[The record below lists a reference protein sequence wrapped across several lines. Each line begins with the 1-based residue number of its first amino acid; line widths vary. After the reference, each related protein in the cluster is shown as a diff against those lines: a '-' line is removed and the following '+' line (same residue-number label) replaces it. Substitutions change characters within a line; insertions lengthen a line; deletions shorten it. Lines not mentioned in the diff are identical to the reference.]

1 MPNPSSQQPL
11 VSVIVPIYNAKD
23 HIARCVESIRRQTY
37 RNLQILL
44 LNDGSQ
50 DVSLEVCR
58 MFAQVD
64 GRITLID
71 KENSG
76 VSATRNL
83 GMRAAR
89 GAYLQ
94 FVDADDTLQPYATEL
109 LVQRARDSGADMVIA
124 HYNRVEPPREHERAR
139 APRRVEDAD
148 PGFDPRTRVQTFGF
162 LMEGPLTKAE
172 FAYGLMQEPASFYYG
187 VMWNKLYRTAFFR
200 ETGLAYPSRVWYEDM
215 RTTPKLLAEARQV
228 VYLDYVGYNY
238 FSRTGSITKNQ
249 NAARNR
255 EIVEAFDDL
264 LPWFQRQGL
273 FEKYRQELCYLVV
286 YHAYLT
292 ASVRVLLIDKKHPLL
307 GELRAYLERW
317 FPDWRQCPY
326 LSRMSRAHRL
336 LLSLLGK
343 KRYGL
348 VALLFQLKGR
358 LG

>member
-1 MPNPSSQQPL
+1 MPKATVVVPVYNVEKYLGKCVDSILAQTEPDFELLLVDDGSTDGSGRLCDKLAEKDGRVRVIHQKNQGLGGARNTGIQQAQGDWLLLVDSDDWIEPQTLEKTMEAGLREEADLVMFAYRSVDEGGRILQTYMENAPKDRGLPLEQQP
-11 VSVIVPIYNAKD
+11 A
-23 HIARCVESIRRQTY
+23 
-37 RNLQILL
+37 LL
-44 LNDGSQ
+44 LTSP
-50 DVSLEVCR
+50 
-58 MFAQVD
+58 
-64 GRITLID
+64 
-71 KENSG
+71 
-76 VSATRNL
+76 SACIRL
-83 GMRAAR
+83 YRR
-89 GAYLQ
+89 
-94 FVDADDTLQPYATEL
+94 EL
-109 LVQRARDSGADMVIA
+109 LERTGILF
-124 HYNRVEPPREHERAR
+124 PP
-139 APRRVEDAD
+139 
-148 PGFDPRTRVQTFGF
+148 
-162 LMEGPLTKAE
+162 
-172 FAYGLMQEPASFYYG
+172 
-187 VMWNKLYRTAFFR
+187 
-200 ETGLAYPSRVWYEDM
+200 RVWYEDM

-238 FSRTGSITKNQ
+238 LSRTGSITKNQ

-264 LPWFQRQGL
+264 LPWFQQQGL

>member
-1 MPNPSSQQPL
+1 MKGAQSAADATPSAPCTPCTKAL
-11 VSVIVPIYNAKD
+11 RTNAASAASPASPPAD
-23 HIARCVESIRRQTY
+23 RTRSPSACIRLY
-37 RNLQILL
+37 R
-44 LNDGSQ
+44 
-50 DVSLEVCR
+50 R
-58 MFAQVD
+58 
-64 GRITLID
+64 
-71 KENSG
+71 
-76 VSATRNL
+76 
-83 GMRAAR
+83 
-89 GAYLQ
+89 
-94 FVDADDTLQPYATEL
+94 EL
-109 LVQRARDSGADMVIA
+109 LERTGILF
-124 HYNRVEPPREHERAR
+124 PPR
-139 APRRVEDAD
+139 
-148 PGFDPRTRVQTFGF
+148 
-162 LMEGPLTKAE
+162 
-172 FAYGLMQEPASFYYG
+172 
-187 VMWNKLYRTAFFR
+187 
-200 ETGLAYPSRVWYEDM
+200 VWSEDM

>member
-1 MPNPSSQQPL
+1 MESKVFLCQKQRWLCRYTMWRSTWRNAWIPSWPRQSRILNCCWWTTAPPTAAAGCATSWRKKDGRVRVIHQKNQGLGGARNTGIQQ
-11 VSVIVPIYNAKD
+11 AQGD
-23 HIARCVESIRRQTY
+23 W
-37 RNLQILL
+37 LL
-44 LNDGSQ
+44 LVDSDDWIEPQ
-50 DVSLEVCR
+50 TLEKTMEAGLREEADLV
-58 MFAQVD
+58 MFAYRSVD
-64 GRITLID
+64 EGGRTLR
-71 KENSG
+71 
-76 VSATRNL
+76 T
-83 GMRAAR
+83 
-89 GAYLQ
+89 YLER
-94 FVDADDTLQPYATEL
+94 TPP
-109 LVQRARDSGADMVIA
+109 RSGAWPLDATAGAAA
-124 HYNRVEPPREHERAR
+124 HLPLGLRAGCTAGSCWSAR
-139 APRRVEDAD
+139 ASSSRPGCGTRTCAPRPSCWR
-148 PGFDPRTRVQTFGF
+148 
-162 LMEGPLTKAE
+162 K
-172 FAYGLMQEPASFYYG
+172 PARWCTWT
-187 VMWNKLYRTAFFR
+187 MWA
-200 ETGLAYPSRVWYEDM
+200 
-215 RTTPKLLAEARQV
+215 
-228 VYLDYVGYNY
+228 YNY

>member
-1 MPNPSSQQPL
+1 MPKAT
-11 VSVIVPIYNAKD
+11 VVVPVYNVEKYLEK
-23 HIARCVESIRRQTY
+23 CVDSILAQTEPDFE
-37 RNLQILL
+37 LL
-44 LNDGSQ
+44 LVDDGSTDGSGRLCDKLAEKDGRVRVIHQ
-50 DVSLEVCR
+50 KNQGLGGARNTGIQQAQGDWLLLVDSDDWIEPQTLEKTMEAGLREEADLV
-58 MFAQVD
+58 MFAYRSVD
-64 GRITLID
+64 EGGHTLRTFLENVP
-71 KENSG
+71 KERGMALDAQPDMLLTSP
-76 VSATRNL
+76 SAWCRL
-83 GMRAAR
+83 YRR
-89 GAYLQ
+89 
-94 FVDADDTLQPYATEL
+94 EL
-109 LVQRARDSGADMVIA
+109 LERTGILF
-124 HYNRVEPPREHERAR
+124 PP
-139 APRRVEDAD
+139 
-148 PGFDPRTRVQTFGF
+148 
-162 LMEGPLTKAE
+162 
-172 FAYGLMQEPASFYYG
+172 
-187 VMWNKLYRTAFFR
+187 
-200 ETGLAYPSRVWYEDM
+200 RVWYEDM

-238 FSRTGSITKNQ
+238 LSRTGSITKNQ

-273 FEKYRQELCYLVV
+273 FEMYRQELCYLVV

>member
-1 MPNPSSQQPL
+1 MPKATVVVPVYNVEKYLEKCVDSILAQTEPDFELLLVDDGSTDGSGGLCDKLAERDGRVRVIHQENQGLGGARNTGIQQAQGDWLLLVDSDDWIEPQTLEKTMEAGLREEADLVMFAYRSVDEGGRILQTYMENAPKDRGLPLEQQP
-11 VSVIVPIYNAKD
+11 A
-23 HIARCVESIRRQTY
+23 
-37 RNLQILL
+37 LL
-44 LNDGSQ
+44 LTSP
-50 DVSLEVCR
+50 
-58 MFAQVD
+58 
-64 GRITLID
+64 
-71 KENSG
+71 
-76 VSATRNL
+76 SAYIRL
-83 GMRAAR
+83 YRR
-89 GAYLQ
+89 
-94 FVDADDTLQPYATEL
+94 EL
-109 LVQRARDSGADMVIA
+109 LERTGILF
-124 HYNRVEPPREHERAR
+124 PP
-139 APRRVEDAD
+139 
-148 PGFDPRTRVQTFGF
+148 
-162 LMEGPLTKAE
+162 
-172 FAYGLMQEPASFYYG
+172 
-187 VMWNKLYRTAFFR
+187 
-200 ETGLAYPSRVWYEDM
+200 RVWYEDM

-286 YHAYLT
+286 YHADLT